1 QREGVW
7 SSMRTKIAAAPY
19 THAGDPLRIDCGYRV
34 KSLVKMF
41 HATSLKS
48 DVNAAKILAFS
59 YPEMAAGMRKKE
71 GTQTQLAAI
80 VEDGLEKDGQVSYA
94 LETLERYR
102 IQVATISD
110 LPDLAARAARDMGF
124 Q

>member
-1 QREGVW
+1 
-7 SSMRTKIAAAPY
+7 MRKEIAASLY
-19 THAGDPLRIDCGYRV
+19 THAGDPLEIDCGYAV
-34 KSLVKMF
+34 KSLVRMF

-59 YPEMAAGMRKKE
+59 YPEIAAGMRKKE
-71 GTQTQLAAI
+71 GTQAQLTAI
-80 VEDGLEKDGQVSYA
+80 VEDGLEKDDQVSYA

-110 LPDLAARAARDMGF
+110 LPNLAVTAARELGF